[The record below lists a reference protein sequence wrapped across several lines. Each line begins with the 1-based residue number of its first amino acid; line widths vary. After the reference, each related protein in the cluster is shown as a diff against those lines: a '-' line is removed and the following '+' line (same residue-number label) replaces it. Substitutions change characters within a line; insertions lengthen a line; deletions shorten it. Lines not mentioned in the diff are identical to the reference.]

1 MYLDGHREIL
11 AEVVSTRLP
20 RGFFSSGW
28 PGGLKKRGIEKALQR
43 GLAYPDLPCGR
54 AERDKKAGSAIHL
67 RRPLLCGVMS
77 LIQLMS
83 PRRHQYS
90 EMFQSHLGAL
100 AHVHAMAPAHRS
112 PTAAVAHAIVS
123 HAMALGL
130 LFWRCFDPAFDH
142 KEERPKNGGFWLGI
156 LLHTLTDSYADA
168 HAIRV
173 PNVPL
178 DRAPPPDEEQERVM
192 RHSALLYDLAGRT
205 LDAPLTKKKLAIEI
219 ENVRRIKKRGVLHLA
234 QQHQTYLLFVMHRQT
249 DRSVRRDVP
258 GVDRKISAALR
269 GGGGG
274 QGSRKYDIRAFS
286 YYPTQPQP
294 AYHALRDRLKVVRD
308 RPEMWDRMLGDCAE
322 LIRIFKDA
330 AIAASAASDSS
341 DSSAASDSSDSK
353 KTKNRKRFLTKIA
366 SFMLTGPMRLSPG
379 AASRPPMNYSMEDAD
394 RLGRPFGRVADA
406 FRMPWST

>member
-1 MYLDGHREIL
+1 
-11 AEVVSTRLP
+11 
-20 RGFFSSGW
+20 
-28 PGGLKKRGIEKALQR
+28 
-43 GLAYPDLPCGR
+43 
-54 AERDKKAGSAIHL
+54 
-67 RRPLLCGVMS
+67 
-77 LIQLMS
+77 
-83 PRRHQYS
+83 
-90 EMFQSHLGAL
+90 
-100 AHVHAMAPAHRS
+100 
-112 PTAAVAHAIVS
+112 
-123 HAMALGL
+123 
-130 LFWRCFDPAFDH
+130 
-142 KEERPKNGGFWLGI
+142 
-156 LLHTLTDSYADA
+156 
-168 HAIRV
+168 
-173 PNVPL
+173 
-178 DRAPPPDEEQERVM
+178 
-192 RHSALLYDLAGRT
+192 
-205 LDAPLTKKKLAIEI
+205 
-219 ENVRRIKKRGVLHLA
+219 
-234 QQHQTYLLFVMHRQT
+234 MHRQT
-249 DRSVRRDVP
+249 DRSVRLDVP

-330 AIAASAASDSS
+330 AVAASAAS
-341 DSSAASDSSDSK
+341 AASDSK